1 MNFEQVLAD
10 VFTRRVSTGRLDLA
24 EERAAILAAK
34 EGDSDATVK
43 LIYAYAYSL
52 RSALVW
58 YTRAV
63 PTGGQA
69 TEDIQSQAV
78 LGLIEAVMAI
88 DLDKCDRLAAIAPD
102 YITGAVASAAES
114 AVNFKVPTRSLT
126 RFFKILREADGNIFE
141 ATALAPKYAMRAET
155 FLAILS
161 AVRDVDS
168 YDGLTAAAWGDD
180 GGDGSHLAA
189 SPVAGVNSYDEDEVL
204 VEAAFAAVDDLE
216 AAVCRDYYGFTDYN
230 TKSDAE
236 IAGDRGLSR
245 PKVQRTRASALGKMR
260 VALGVA

>member
-1 MNFEQVLAD
+1 MNFEQVISD
-10 VFTRRVSTGRLDLA
+10 VFTRRTSTGKLDLA

-34 EGDSDATVK
+34 DGDSEATVK

-52 RSALVW
+52 RSAVVW

-63 PTGGQA
+63 PGGTA
-69 TEDIQSQAV
+69 TEDIHAQAI
-78 LGLIEAVMAI
+78 LGLVEAIMAI
-88 DLDKCDRLAAIAPD
+88 DLDECERLAAIAPD
-102 YITGAVASAAES
+102 YITGAVAGAAES

-126 RFFKILREADGNIFE
+126 RFFKILREADGNVYE
-141 ATALAPKYAMRAET
+141 AASLAPKYAMRTET

-168 YDGLTAAAWGDD
+168 YDGLAAAAYGDD
-180 GGDGSHLAA
+180 GSDGSHLAA
-189 SPVAGVNSYDEDEVL
+189 APVAGVNSYDEDEVL

-216 AAVCRDYYGFTDYN
+216 ATVCRDYYGFTDYN

-260 VALGVA
+260 TALGVA